1 MVSLLYLECM
11 TRYGVQIPVD
21 VSIFQL
27 VLQVI
32 ETVVPL
38 IVSGCQMYRE
48 SVKLVEFQRSPRN
61 T

>member
-1 MVSLLYLECM
+1 MVSLLYLERM
-11 TRYGVQIPVD
+11 TCYGVQIPVD

-38 IVSGCQMYRE
+38 IVSGSQIYRE
-48 SVKLVEFQRSPRN
+48 SVKLPEFQRSPRN